1 MTDVTIFFKGY
12 NSITQGYNE
21 GGYETDVAFTGLSLG
36 QGTVVPLAGT
46 IVPVT
51 ESEITSAVGSVT
63 VVEGTGVT
71 VSVTSAE
78 MTASTA
84 TINIW
89 EPIIP
94 DQTTDWPAVD
104 TSQTPNWTEIA
115 A

>member
-1 MTDVTIFFKGY
+1 MTV
-12 NSITQGYNE
+12 S
-21 GGYETDVAFTGLSLG
+21 GGSVIA
-36 QGTVVPLAGT
+36 LAGT

-51 ESEITSAVGSVT
+51 QSEITSAVGSVT
-63 VVEGTGVT
+63 VSEGTGVT

>member
-63 VVEGTGVT
+63 VLDGTGVT

-78 MTASTA
+78 MTAST
-84 TINIW
+84 TKFKRHLKLL
-89 EPIIP
+89 PP
-94 DQTTDWPAVD
+94 
-104 TSQTPNWTEIA
+104 
-115 A
+115 